1 MPINRLPNLFI
12 VGAQKSGTSALT
24 AMLNFHPQVFMSH
37 PKEPGYLA
45 FGESGYPVRRRDGK
59 PGKTNRYIVTSEA
72 DYLALFRGA
81 TEQQKVLGEAST
93 WYLYYP
99 GMADRLRH
107 YNPEAKVIIILRNPI
122 DRAYSAWGHARR
134 DELEPCENFADA
146 LAMEVQRNEPEYL
159 LRYHELGRYS
169 VPLAQFQACFDEDNL
184 LVLFYQDLQ
193 ESPDDLWYRLCQFLE
208 VETIGLPPQRM
219 NNRSG
224 KPRSRKLQRVM
235 RSHRLKSV
243 LLGLL
248 PYRFLTWL
256 KMWADKANL
265 RRFPPM
271 DQNVRNGL
279 REYYREDINAVMKL
293 TGRDL
298 TVWLE

>member
-1 MPINRLPNLFI
+1 LPNLFI

-59 PGKTNRYIVTSEA
+59 PGRPNRYIVTSEA
-72 DYLALFRGA
+72 DYLALFKGA
-81 TEQQKVLGEAST
+81 TEKQKVLGEAST
-93 WYLYYP
+93 WYLSFP
-99 GMADRLRH
+99 GMANRLRH
-107 YNPEAKVIIILRNPI
+107 YNPDAKIIIILRNPI
-122 DRAYSAWGHARR
+122 DRAYSAWSHARR
-134 DELEPCENFADA
+134 DEIEPCDNFADA
-146 LAMEVQRNEPEYL
+146 LALEAQRDEPEYL

-169 VPLAQFQACFDEDNL
+169 GPLAQYQASFDEGNL

-193 ESPDDLWYRLCQFLE
+193 DSPDELWSQMCHFLDIE
-208 VETIGLPPQRM
+208 VVDPPPRRM

-224 KPRSRKLQRVM
+224 RPRSRSLQRIL
-235 RSHRLKSV
+235 RSHRLKSFM
-243 LLGLL
+243 LDFL
-248 PYRFLTWL
+248 PYSFLTWL
-256 KMWADKANL
+256 KMWTDKANL

-271 DQNVRNGL
+271 DQNVRDGL
-279 REYYREDINAVMKL
+279 KEYYREDINAVMKL

-298 TVWLE
+298 TAWLE

>member
-1 MPINRLPNLFI
+1 LPNLFI

-59 PGKTNRYIVTSEA
+59 SGGANPSIVTNEA
-72 DYLALFRGA
+72 DYLALFKAA
-81 TEQQKVLGEAST
+81 TKKQKVLGEAST

-99 GMADRLRH
+99 GMPNRLRH

-169 VPLAQFQACFDEDNL
+169 APLAQFQACFDEGNL
-184 LVLFYQDLQ
+184 LVLFYQDLE
-193 ESPDDLWYRLCQFLE
+193 ESPDDLWYRLCRFLE
-208 VETIGLPPQRM
+208 VETIELPPQRR

-224 KPRSRKLQRVM
+224 KPRSRKFQRVM

-256 KMWADKANL
+256 KMWGDKMNL

-271 DQNVRNGL
+271 DQKVRNGL
-279 REYYREDINAVMKL
+279 REYYREDVNAVMKL